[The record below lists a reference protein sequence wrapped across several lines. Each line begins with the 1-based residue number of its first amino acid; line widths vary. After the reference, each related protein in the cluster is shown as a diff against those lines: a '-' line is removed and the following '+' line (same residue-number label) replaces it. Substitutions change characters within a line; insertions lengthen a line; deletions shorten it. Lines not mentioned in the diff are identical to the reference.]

1 MSDLKRILQQITA
14 LSELPEPAI
23 LKLLIDALRVSDRD
37 AKKSSDAANERI
49 KALIALLQAHPEY
62 GAGLAAF
69 ILKLLNQY
77 QQISLFTDTGIL
89 SDQGFFN
96 SLNRLIGHRFLPM
109 LPQDDSVVELVDYLF
124 DGRHDERW
132 LASIDNELWVTLV
145 EMIKVDA
152 AHSNLVATAKNN
164 LLNAMV
170 ILSYR
175 ITGIGLHPELIEAY
189 PQMLGYSAAF
199 VAQNQEAV
207 LFVNQYRQAHEL
219 DSLKDIPPEQEVSAA
234 PLMVMVEQ
242 CEDIVS
248 TIRKRIYKTGIS
260 IRMTNMML
268 RLDQS
273 LQRIRILSELLAENN
288 QKRDMAI
295 IELTQAIIISTK
307 RRYSIGYLI
316 DNNTKLL
323 SRKVTEN
330 ASRVGEHY
338 ISTDKAGYRSMFK
351 MAAIGGLVI
360 AFMATI
366 KILGYGLDLAPMGR
380 AFINSMIYGLGFVF
394 IHIIHGTVATKQ
406 PAMTA
411 AAIASTI
418 SDSSGKKSHQLNKL
432 SELIVDILRTQFV
445 AIMGN
450 VMIAMPIALLLS
462 FAWWQISGEAM
473 ISTDTAEHLL
483 HDLHPWHSLAL
494 FHAAIAGVYLFLSGL
509 IAGYYDN
516 LAVYNHIG
524 ARLTRHKLLKKIL
537 PSRWL
542 ERLGSFVEANL
553 GAIMG
558 NFLFGVFL
566 GSTATIGF
574 IFGLPIDIRHIAF
587 ASANFVHGLFNMPA
601 DDFSISVV
609 LISLLGVALIG
620 FINLMVSFSLAL
632 IVALRSKEVE
642 FVEWGRLARLLFT
655 HLMTNPKDFFLPR
668 PAPMKYARIDSH
680 GRMIFE
686 DASGKKGNKPLPNN
700 YVIRRLSDVKIMT
713 SAQKKKDKA
722 LEAEAAKANPPP
734 AKDGSNATPDTANT
748 SQPTSTDNRSDAH
761 SGPEQTAQ
769 HLTNEKGET
778 VVVLND
784 GLNDEDLNSKV
795 IKHANGAETLLDA
808 DGNELQPSANSKD
821 KNANAKTPLPKP
833 KKPPK
838 LPS

>member
-14 LSELPEPAI
+14 LSELPEPSV
-23 LKLLIDALRVSDRD
+23 LKRLIDTLRVTERD
-37 AKKSSDAANERI
+37 AKKSSDEANEKI
-49 KALIALLQAHPEY
+49 KELIALLQAHPEY

-96 SLNRLIGHRFLPM
+96 SLNRLIGHRFLPL
-109 LPQDDSVVELVDYLF
+109 LPQEDSIVELVDYLF

-132 LASIDNELWVTLV
+132 LASIDSELWDKLV
-145 EMIKVDA
+145 NLIQVDE
-152 AHSNLVATAKNN
+152 AHTNLVATAKNN

-219 DSLKDIPPEQEVSAA
+219 DSLQDIAPEQEVSAA

-273 LQRIRILSELLAENN
+273 LQRMRILSELLADNN
-288 QKRDMAI
+288 QKRDKAI
-295 IELTQAIIISTK
+295 IELTQAIIMSAK
-307 RRYSIGYLI
+307 RRYSIGFLI

-338 ISTDKAGYRSMFK
+338 ISTDKAGYKSMFK
-351 MAAIGGLVI
+351 MAAIGGFVI
-360 AFMATI
+360 AFMATS
-366 KILGYGLDLAPMGR
+366 KILASSWDLAPMGR

-462 FAWWQISGEAM
+462 FAWWQISGDAM
-473 ISTDTAEHLL
+473 ITGQKADHLL

-524 ARLTRHKLLKKIL
+524 ARLTRHKLLKWLL
-537 PSRWL
+537 PKRWL
-542 ERLGSFVEANL
+542 EKLGSFVEVNL

-558 NFLFGVFL
+558 NFIFGVFL

-587 ASANFVHGLFNMPA
+587 ASANFVHGVFNMPPSE
-601 DDFSISVV
+601 FSIGVV

-632 IVALRSKEVE
+632 IVALRSKDVE
-642 FVEWGRLARLLFT
+642 FVEWGRLARLLFN

-686 DASGKKGNKPLPNN
+686 DASGKKGSKPMPNN

-713 SAQKKKDKA
+713 SGQKKRDKA
-722 LEAEAAKANPPP
+722 VEAETAKLAAAASAKASTADSPTTTPENSAQPSTTTTADHH
-734 AKDGSNATPDTANT
+734 AKP
-748 SQPTSTDNRSDAH
+748 SQH
-761 SGPEQTAQ
+761 FI
-769 HLTNEKGET
+769 NEKGER
-778 VVVLND
+778 VVVLDD
-784 GLNDEDLNSKV
+784 GLRDEDLSKQLIV
-795 IKHANGAETLLDA
+795 TADGAEEYLGSTDHSSEA
-808 DGNELQPSANSKD
+808 AEKASD
-821 KNANAKTPLPKP
+821 KNGNAKTPLPKP

-838 LPS
+838 LPN